1 MVVEEA
7 GTDEVGGSS
16 VVVVG
21 GPMVVD
27 VVDAPCESTV
37 VGVVSGIE
45 GVAVEVVDDGDG
57 LGPSGEAQPVGGT
70 PDPVWPGMSTVP
82 AHPKSEKVAC
92 KVTEPPSLK
101 VSVDLTCRMYPA
113 LSIEMSAVSA
123 VYPCALRSVSA
134 AEMVW
139 DSALVV
145 PAAVASWSRF
155 SVTWYTV
162 TGTPLTVPVP
172 VSAAASMAG
181 WMRSR

>member
-1 MVVEEA
+1 M
-7 GTDEVGGSS
+7 
-16 VVVVG
+16 
-21 GPMVVD
+21 D

-123 VYPCALRSVSA
+123 VYPCALRSVRDRKS
-134 AEMVW
+134 
-139 DSALVV
+139 VV
-145 PAAVASWSRF
+145 
-155 SVTWYTV
+155 
-162 TGTPLTVPVP
+162 
-172 VSAAASMAG
+172 
-181 WMRSR
+181 